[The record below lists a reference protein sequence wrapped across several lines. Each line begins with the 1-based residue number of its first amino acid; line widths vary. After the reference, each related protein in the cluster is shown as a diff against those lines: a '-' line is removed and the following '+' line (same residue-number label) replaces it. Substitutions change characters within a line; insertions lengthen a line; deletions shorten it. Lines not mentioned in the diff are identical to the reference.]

1 MTKLFSIAV
10 ALVSIVLI
18 AAAIMVINQGQDNRL
33 ENQVYLNVLSL
44 VGTGSDF
51 DSKIMVSRPA
61 ACLLDESI
69 LDLIP
74 HDMRMDY
81 LDKNKNSDAIIRL
94 SALEGKYNVLTWD
107 AAQEFRGKESVI
119 IAARYPEKQPL
130 YLSRVGFN
138 TERTKAVL
146 CVDYLRGHTLDI
158 YELKDKQ
165 WLHVTALSQ
174 AVE

>member
-1 MTKLFSIAV
+1 MIKYFSIAV

-18 AAAIMVINQGQDNRL
+18 ATAIVVIDQGHDNRL
-33 ENQVYLNVLSL
+33 ENQVYLNVLGL

-51 DSKIMVSRPA
+51 DSKIIVSRPA

-69 LDLIP
+69 LDLMP
-74 HDMRMDY
+74 DDMRMDY
-81 LDKNKNSDAIIRL
+81 LDKNKNRDAIIRL

-107 AAQEFRGKESVI
+107 TAQEFKGKESVI

-138 TERTKAVL
+138 TEHTKAVL
-146 CVDYLRGHTLDI
+146 CVNYLRGHTLDM
-158 YELKDKQ
+158 YELKDEK

-174 AVE
+174 TVE